1 MLQLVFTIPN
11 AGVIIVVTKCTLDKT
26 KGVSFVR

>member
-1 MLQLVFTIPN
+1 MPQSVFSISN